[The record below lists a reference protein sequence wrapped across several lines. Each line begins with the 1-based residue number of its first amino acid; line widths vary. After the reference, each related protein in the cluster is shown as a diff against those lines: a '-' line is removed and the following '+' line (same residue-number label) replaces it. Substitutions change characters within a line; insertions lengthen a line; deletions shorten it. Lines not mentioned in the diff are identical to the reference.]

1 MFRVRRSRN
10 LLRVQVFSRHDP
22 LQIVES
28 SLPEDARP
36 SQILGTITGVCDF
49 NHTLAELA
57 HEAAK
62 YHDLA
67 PRLWGPQEVELGDE
81 SPTSFRER
89 IRLLRKQLHDD
100 ADAVDG
106 MDQDELR
113 DRLEQGKVTRRPGVR
128 EGKDRGW

>member
-1 MFRVRRSRN
+1 M
-10 LLRVQVFSRHDP
+10 
-22 LQIVES
+22 
-28 SLPEDARP
+28 
-36 SQILGTITGVCDF
+36 CDF

-106 MDQDELR
+106 MDQNQLR
-113 DRLEQGKVTRRPGVR
+113 DRLEQEGHASTGASREEEPRMVKKNNQERSRESDYEPFYESGATGIWGIVRLGAKVAQRL
-128 EGKDRGW
+128 